1 MNIFPVWRGRRF
13 FGTIDGVTMW
23 SNVAEDFDGEA
34 GREDEGLSDAIE
46 ERSRDALCD
55 AEPPFACLEAV
66 GRRKLMM
73 DNNWKLN
80 EKVSF

>member
-1 MNIFPVWRGRRF
+1 MNIFLVWRGWCF

-34 GREDEGLSDAIE
+34 GHENEGLSDTIE
-46 ERSRDALCD
+46 ERSQDALCD

-66 GRRKLMM
+66 G
-73 DNNWKLN
+73 
-80 EKVSF
+80 